1 MLKAEVE
8 QWLKQLHCDGIS
20 PGIQELLYY
29 RSKINAFARHHKSL
43 PRSSQTGP
51 LLSKSRGRGMEFD
64 EVRHY
69 QPGDDIRSIDWRV
82 TARTGKAHTKL
93 YREEKERPVFIWV
106 DLSLT
111 QLFGSQ
117 FVFKSV
123 QACHLAVALA
133 WQAQHKGDRIGGL
146 IGNGWQHQELKPIAR
161 QKGVL
166 RLCHA
171 LLEVHQDS
179 LSRWQDKQKQQQNTL
194 DENLRRIR
202 QLVKPGSSIHVI
214 SDFYNASERFL
225 DGLRVLSQHNSV
237 RCFGLYDPMEHEL
250 PQGYSSHPLAITDGQ
265 EQVSVNLADQQQRK
279 TYQNAAELRWNN
291 IQQEFRKR
299 KLSLTPI
306 SSALPLEQQWAEVK

>member
-1 MLKAEVE
+1 MLKADVDH
-8 QWLKQLHCDGIS
+8 WLKQLHCDGTS
-20 PGIQELLYY
+20 LGIQELLYY

-43 PRSSQTGP
+43 PRSSQAGP

-93 YREEKERPVFIWV
+93 YREEKERPVFIWA

-111 QLFGSQ
+111 QFFGSQ

-123 QACHLAVALA
+123 QACHLAAALA

-146 IGNGWQHQELKPIAR
+146 VGNGWLHQELKPVAR

-166 RLCHA
+166 A
-171 LLEVHQDS
+171 LFHSLMEVHKDS
-179 LSRWQDKQKQQQNTL
+179 LNRWNEKQKQRENTL
-194 DENLRRIR
+194 HENLKRLR
-202 QLVKPGSSIHVI
+202 QLVKPGSTIYVI
-214 SDFYNASERFL
+214 SDFYGADDAFL

-250 PQGYSSHPLAITDGQ
+250 PQGYSPHPLAITDGQ
-265 EQVSVNLADQQQRK
+265 QQIDINLADQHQRK
-279 TYQNAAELRWNN
+279 KYQNTAAQRWNE
-291 IQQEFRKR
+291 IQQAFRQR
-299 KLSLTPI
+299 RLSFTAV
-306 SSALPLEQQWAEVK
+306 SSASPLEQQWREIT

>member
-8 QWLKQLHCDGIS
+8 QWLNQLHCDGVS
-20 PGIQELLYY
+20 PGIHELLYY

-106 DLSLT
+106 DLPLT
-111 QLFGSQ
+111 QFFGSQ
-117 FVFKSV
+117 FIFKSV
-123 QACHLAVALA
+123 QACHLAAALA

-146 IGNGWQHQELKPIAR
+146 VGNGWLHQELKPIAR

-171 LLEVHQDS
+171 LLEVHGDS
-179 LSRWQDKQKQQQNTL
+179 FTRWKNKEQQKPNAL
-194 DENLRRIR
+194 EGNLKRLR
-202 QLVKPGSSIHVI
+202 QLVKPGSTIYVI
-214 SDFYNASERFL
+214 SDFYGASENFL

-237 RCFGLYDPMEHEL
+237 RCFSVYDPMEHEL
-250 PQGYSSHPLAITDGQ
+250 PEGYSSHPLAITDGQ
-265 EQVSVNLADQQQRK
+265 QQINVNLANSQQRA
-279 TYQNAAELRWNN
+279 TYHQAAQKRWQN
-291 IQQEFRKR
+291 IQEAFRKR
-299 KLSLTPI
+299 KLSLTAV
-306 SSALPLEQQWAEVK
+306 SSALPLEQQWTEVT

>member
-1 MLKAEVE
+1 MLNVEVE

-82 TARTGKAHTKL
+82 TARTRKAHTKL

-123 QACHLAVALA
+123 QACHLAAALA

-146 IGNGWQHQELKPIAR
+146 IGNGWLHQELKPVAR

-171 LLEVHQDS
+171 LLDVHEDS
-179 LSRWQDKQKQQQNTL
+179 LARWKDKQKQQQNAL
-194 DENLRRIR
+194 DENLKRLR
-202 QLVKPGSSIHVI
+202 QLVKPGSTVHVI
-214 SDFYNASERFL
+214 SDFYGASNQFL
-225 DGLRVLSQHNSV
+225 DGLRVLSQHNSI
-237 RCFGLYDPMEHEL
+237 RCFSIYDPMELEL
-250 PQGYSSHPLAITDGQ
+250 PQGYSSHPLAITDGR
-265 EQVSVNLADQQQRK
+265 EHVNINLADRQQRK
-279 TYQNAAELRWNN
+279 TYQQAAQQRWQAV
-291 IQQEFRKR
+291 QQAFRKR
-299 KLSLTPI
+299 QLSLTPI
-306 SSALPLEQQWAEVK
+306 SSSIPLEQQWAEVT